1 MPETIWLRRSV
12 FAAWRITTSTSKE
25 EHAMKLNWLKKSKRF
40 RQDAGIALLTT
51 LLLLFMMSSLLV
63 GFSILLAS
71 SQRLAGT
78 NNDQVHAFYAS
89 EAGMEQLTAGLG
101 NLFN

>member
-1 MPETIWLRRSV
+1 MYARNNLITQISLRSM
-12 FAAWRITTSTSKE
+12 AYYNKYSKE
-25 EHAMKLNWLKKSKRF
+25 EHAMRLNLLKKSKRF

-71 SQRLAGT
+71 SQKLPEPTTTRSMRST
-78 NNDQVHAFYAS
+78 PRKPEWS
-89 EAGMEQLTAGLG
+89 S
-101 NLFN
+101 